1 MLPLFFTQSKKF
13 SELIYKGE
21 KYEFLGNTPNLGRRI
36 NFLSITLDLFFC
48 EEEPKVEPV
57 KGIHVVT
64 WHVPKDKDVYENLKK
79 EGWYGP
85 FGKYIPI
92 TNPTPFIDAQDPEYF
107 KKWSK
112 RKQVYRHAWLRQ
124 MENKELEVV
133 ESNMDTFLEHYLT
146 SSLPKKVKKFN
157 QNQMKELQ
165 EIYKENMLFVLVKD
179 TNLNKVVAGLCILL
193 DQEINQVIKQ
203 YSFMDKTY
211 KSIGT
216 GMIDL
221 CITYA
226 RQHGLKFVNL
236 TLINTYGHGD
246 KSWKGFTAFKLEF
259 NPIIIYFRQSYFKI
273 TMRKILRILI

>member
-1 MLPLFFTQSKKF
+1 MLPLHFLQSRNFFQLLF
-13 SELIYKGE
+13 NRE
-21 KYEFLGNTPNLGRRI
+21 KYEILSSVPNLGKRTTLP
-36 NFLSITLDLFFC
+36 FITFDTYFC
-48 EEEPKVEPV
+48 EYEPKVEPA
-57 KGIHVVT
+57 KGLHVVT
-64 WHVPKDKDVYENLKK
+64 WHVPKNKDVYENIKK

-107 KKWSK
+107 KRWSK

-124 MENKELEVV
+124 LENKKLEVL
-133 ESNMDTFLEHYLT
+133 ECNIDTFLEHYLA

-157 QNQMKELQ
+157 QKQMKELQ
-165 EIYKENMLFVLVKD
+165 EIYKDDMLFFLVKD
-179 TNLNKVVAGLCILL
+179 TNLNKVVAGLCVLL
-193 DQEINQVIKQ
+193 DYEINQVIKQ

-216 GMIDL
+216 GMIDF
-221 CITYA
+221 CISNA
-226 RQHGLKFVNL
+226 KKHGLKFVNL

-273 TMRKILRILI
+273 TFNW